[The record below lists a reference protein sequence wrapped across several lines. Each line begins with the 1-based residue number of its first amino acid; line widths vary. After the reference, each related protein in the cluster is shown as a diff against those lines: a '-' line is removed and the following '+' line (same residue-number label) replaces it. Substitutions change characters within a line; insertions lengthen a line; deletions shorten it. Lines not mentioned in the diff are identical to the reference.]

1 MTQFKNDLINSRL
14 QHVVVFPISRSP
26 YLVLCPRQCKW
37 KAATTYLTITTKTIK
52 IFDYENLLLLKP
64 PNNYKKQH
72 RRLRSLRKNKNNNFI
87 IFIRSISR

>member
-1 MTQFKNDLINSRL
+1 MQIYVPISYVTKMTQSKNDSINSRL

-37 KAATTYLTITTKTIK
+37 KVATTYLAITTKTIE

-64 PNNYKKQH
+64 PKIT
-72 RRLRSLRKNKNNNFI
+72 RSNI
-87 IFIRSISR
+87 EDCDH